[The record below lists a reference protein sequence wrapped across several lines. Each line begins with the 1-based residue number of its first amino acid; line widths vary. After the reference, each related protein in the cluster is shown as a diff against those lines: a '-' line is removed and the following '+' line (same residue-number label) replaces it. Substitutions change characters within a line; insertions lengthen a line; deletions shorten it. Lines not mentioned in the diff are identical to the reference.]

1 MNESQFNQDQQDELN
16 LPDSLLEKENHISQ
30 KNRSNVTEDDKN
42 NIKREELGSR
52 VYFSHNSV
60 EANQLKTNRS
70 QSMTVENDMNLS
82 DIEFVNVDPIISGSD
97 DQW

>member
-16 LPDSLLEKENHISQ
+16 LPDSLLEKENRISQ
-30 KNRSNVTEDDKN
+30 KNRSNLTEDDKN
-42 NIKREELGSR
+42 NIKREELGSQ
-52 VYFSHNSV
+52 VGFSHNSV